1 MKAAI
6 FTDVDS
12 IQTFLQK
19 TDIDIIDIETRVFHN
34 NEIFIVFY
42 NLTTVMYY
50 TTTYPTGTGII
61 LSENNGLNTTITK

>member
-34 NEIFIVFY
+34 SEIFIVFY

-50 TTTYPTGTGII
+50 TTTYPNGSSIM
-61 LSENNGLNTTITK
+61 LSENNGYTTISK